1 MTADSETA
9 QDHRILIVDDDEDLA
24 SQTRSFLSDRGYDVE
39 LANGVGPA
47 RKLISQQAYGLYLLD
62 IMMPGVSG
70 KVLCREIAETSRSG
84 IIMVSSVTDD
94 VERVALLELGADDYI
109 VKPFNMLEL
118 LARVRAFFR
127 RSQIGGAD
135 EKRRT
140 RFGPW
145 RFVDGERHL
154 QRDDGCLVTLTSS
167 EVQVIRYFLANPGL
181 VCSREDLLAI
191 ARVRQHSGTGDR
203 SVDTLI
209 RRLRTK
215 IEPDPANPTFIETV
229 WGQGYAFRTG

>member
-1 MTADSETA
+1 MKTGSETD
-9 QDHRILIVDDDEDLA
+9 QGHRILIVEDDGELA
-24 SQTRSFLSDRGYDVE
+24 FQTRQFLSDRGYDVDC
-39 LANGVGPA
+39 ANGVGPA
-47 RKLISQQAYGLYLLD
+47 RKSISQHPYDLYLLD

-94 VERVALLELGADDYI
+94 AERIALLEMGADDYI

-118 LARVRAFFR
+118 LARIRAFFR
-127 RSQIGGAD
+127 RSGGDDAGD
-135 EKRRT
+135 QRLT

-145 RFVDGERHL
+145 CFVDDERHL
-154 QRDDGCLVTLTSS
+154 QHDDGRLITLTSS
-167 EVQVIRYFLANPGL
+167 EAQVIRYFLANPGL

-191 ARVRQHSGTGDR
+191 ARVRQHGGTGDR

-209 RRLRTK
+209 RRLRNK
-215 IEPDPANPTFIETV
+215 IEPDPPNPVFIETV